1 MERKKRQDSGLRRI
15 FERSLQDL
23 KTDVHNELDSSAN
36 LDSSPPKNQ
45 SSPKQSN
52 STNQAADTSSGPSQE
67 KCTTPDKD
75 KLIQTSLDDL
85 NPSPQTVKD
94 KGACVDLGEDL
105 KVVDGLKESIVDPKK
120 FVDCKNKIEIK
131 NDLTK
136 RTEKEN
142 VNIKARSDKPLG
154 KTVPQKCEKK
164 ENDKNEDRERRSS
177 PKSNQQELKSRLS
190 QETSG
195 REAVNSRRHLSS
207 KETGSKS
214 KRKESEKRS
223 ASNRDKDRRK
233 ERRRSRDNKK
243 RLERFSEE
251 KEDLK
256 STKVVE
262 VPGLSDPKCGN
273 FKGRNERK
281 GFGTPASIGED
292 WMPEL
297 LNIPLLDST
306 KIILEQ
312 ETLPG
317 GHQNNEL
324 SKGDQIQIGKTE
336 SNEDLH
342 KTVSISVK
350 TNNRKLEENEVSNDL
365 TGTYRNDSDSANHV
379 EELWECQDIAV
390 HFREIYPDKIKK
402 IDVKISDI
410 SLATIDEESQS
421 SLKELCEDKNSQV
434 SHIHEMKTSLCD
446 DDGMEKVENELM
458 NDQNDDFA
466 INRGEL
472 SGTQSEERVPPN
484 HCSENKNE
492 IDSVSVDECVVNHGA
507 RNTSYP
513 DCCKEKA
520 PDKCDEKLIEDNF
533 VEESILAAGDCVS
546 VRAKPNSSDLL
557 EDWGSDDTMA
567 QSDAYHLLLKD
578 KIVALESRMSTI
590 QSFGPRG
597 QMRGSRSRGKHRRSN
612 SPFQSYLKTIHFGD
626 GTKVEQSDSP
636 EKRDVISADFTENDL
651 NDNCTISL
659 RGEEQEET
667 FCMDSSVPK
676 NEEHPPQ
683 QESQISLN
691 TFSTG
696 NWPRH
701 PPGFFT
707 NPPSC
712 SIVSSL
718 MSSSQPWFGERVPN
732 DRKVKSSSEKVN
744 EKNADYS
751 LEKYQYSLCD
761 DNGKGSLTNQ
771 TKLALDEDKAGE
783 EITGEENWEDS
794 LYDEKE
800 LELLMAKSKIMDS
813 SAVVPSNWVSD
824 ACDGVHDDS
833 GLEQCVP
840 DDKEAPTSSMESLSI
855 QLPSS
860 SWCNS
865 QNTLSEIPTIS
876 EYENSVKGEESDL
889 QCEDSLE
896 DGIQKDNYHVP
907 AVLDENDEKS
917 IRRDQSKR
925 QKLDDALEEMDK
937 RNVVSASRGS
947 SRNGLRCQCP
957 SECVQF
963 WMWRSCLCQMPYLY
977 KIQSEADGSPTGDL
991 ISNQQYVYP
1000 ADQNNNAPSDDN
1012 LKGDISD
1019 DVLKKWKLTGFLKK
1033 SPARK
1038 SQKKDEIK
1046 SPDFSGMVFKENCSG
1061 IKDFAKESPDIG
1073 STDHEKGIKAS
1084 QYRVCGPPG
1093 DSSWDLDRK
1102 QHISIDN
1109 EQQESSYDIDDSE
1122 ALELADGDSGDEFL
1136 IEAVNSQTSEE
1147 ANNILDPNMR
1157 QGANRNL
1164 HNQQQHP
1171 DMYPTA
1177 QSMDC
1182 LNYPPNYVPY
1192 SPHQTAGY
1200 PGAAVSLGRGYPGL
1214 YPDPYYPYP
1223 PLYMNGGYSRQPFVD
1238 GQMYPE
1244 HLGYYSPMYYPYYMM
1259 VSGWREMT
1267 MQYRE
1272 SQSGSFPRFQHPST
1286 RCVYESQ
1293 DHPAGR
1299 SRKESEKSNK
1309 DAVHGDMEDQ
1319 DWHRQNTHDRHPC
1332 STKTM
1337 EDTNDSTT
1345 AVFAEESAKKNNGKY
1360 LPPHKRIKCA
1370 YDNSV
1375 EGESRTGSRFNNLHS
1390 HVYRKSHSHLHHY
1403 AVENQG
1409 SGNVDKGGPMDN
1421 LKSAS
1426 SEQWQHHSSSQNPSG
1441 DQSSVLQGLHP
1452 SRETVLRSPQKT
1464 AQATRV
1470 LEREPSGCN
1479 LLIAPSS
1486 TESTPTSSL
1495 PRCGRF
1501 YQQQDREFDPVP
1513 VDWKTAFQER
1523 CRDYGVGYIDSHC
1536 HIDFLFNRIDFRGK
1550 WSDFQAQNA
1559 ETFPPSYH
1567 GCVAV
1572 FCNPN
1577 SFKSEG
1583 LWKSL
1588 SKENNVWLAFGCHP
1602 KNARDFG
1609 RWCEEGLRRCLRNER
1624 VVALGEIG
1632 LDYSG
1637 MFIETKE
1644 LQKTVFKKQ
1653 IGMALE
1659 MKKPLVIHCRDAEQ
1673 DCLDI
1678 LKQMV
1683 PRDYKIHCHCFTGD
1697 FKSAKLW
1704 LDHFPNL
1711 YIGLTPLVTFR
1722 TATGARDV
1730 AKFISLRRLL
1740 LESDAPYFV
1749 PKTIP
1754 KEAMNFSH
1762 PGLCVTVAE
1771 EVARLKNIPV
1781 RTVLEA
1787 CIENTKDMY
1796 GI

>member
-1 MERKKRQDSGLRRI
+1 MPVERKKRQDGGLRRI

-45 SSPKQSN
+45 SSPQQSN
-52 STNQAADTSSGPSQE
+52 STNQAANTSSGPSQE

-75 KLIQTSLDDL
+75 KLIQTSLEDL
-85 NPSPQTVKD
+85 NPSPQTLKD
-94 KGACVDLGEDL
+94 KGACFDLGEDL
-105 KVVDGLKESIVDPKK
+105 KVVDGLKESVVENAVDPQKL
-120 FVDCKNKIEIK
+120 VDCKNKIEFK

-142 VNIKARSDKPLG
+142 VNIKARSDKLLG

-195 REAVNSRRHLSS
+195 REAVNSRRHFSS

-214 KRKESEKRS
+214 KRKESERRS

-233 ERRRSRDNKK
+233 EKRRSRDNKK

-262 VPGLSDPKCGN
+262 VPGLSDPKGGN

-350 TNNRKLEENEVSNDL
+350 TTNRKLEENEASNDL

-410 SLATIDEESQS
+410 SLDTIDEESQS

-434 SHIHEMKTSLCD
+434 SHIHEMKRSLCD
-446 DDGMEKVENELM
+446 NGGMEKVENELM
-458 NDQNDDFA
+458 NNQNDDFA
-466 INRGEL
+466 VNCGEL

-484 HCSENKNE
+484 HCIENKNE

-507 RNTSYP
+507 KNTSYL
-513 DCCKEKA
+513 DCSKKKSQ
-520 PDKCDEKLIEDNF
+520 DKWDEKLIEDNF

-732 DRKVKSSSEKVN
+732 DSKVKSSSEKVN

-751 LEKYQYSLCD
+751 LEKYRYSLCD

-840 DDKEAPTSSMESLSI
+840 EDKEAPTSSMESLSI

-977 KIQSEADGSPTGDL
+977 KIQSEADGSPTRDL
-991 ISNQQYVYP
+991 ISNQQCKSLF
-1000 ADQNNNAPSDDN
+1000 AN
-1012 LKGDISD
+1012 LK
-1019 DVLKKWKLTGFLKK
+1019 
-1033 SPARK
+1033 
-1038 SQKKDEIK
+1038 
-1046 SPDFSGMVFKENCSG
+1046 
-1061 IKDFAKESPDIG
+1061 
-1073 STDHEKGIKAS
+1073 
-1084 QYRVCGPPG
+1084 Y
-1093 DSSWDLDRK
+1093 
-1102 QHISIDN
+1102 
-1109 EQQESSYDIDDSE
+1109 
-1122 ALELADGDSGDEFL
+1122 
-1136 IEAVNSQTSEE
+1136 
-1147 ANNILDPNMR
+1147 
-1157 QGANRNL
+1157 
-1164 HNQQQHP
+1164 
-1171 DMYPTA
+1171 
-1177 QSMDC
+1177 
-1182 LNYPPNYVPY
+1182 
-1192 SPHQTAGY
+1192 
-1200 PGAAVSLGRGYPGL
+1200 
-1214 YPDPYYPYP
+1214 
-1223 PLYMNGGYSRQPFVD
+1223 
-1238 GQMYPE
+1238 
-1244 HLGYYSPMYYPYYMM
+1244 
-1259 VSGWREMT
+1259 
-1267 MQYRE
+1267 
-1272 SQSGSFPRFQHPST
+1272 
-1286 RCVYESQ
+1286 
-1293 DHPAGR
+1293 
-1299 SRKESEKSNK
+1299 
-1309 DAVHGDMEDQ
+1309 
-1319 DWHRQNTHDRHPC
+1319 
-1332 STKTM
+1332 
-1337 EDTNDSTT
+1337 
-1345 AVFAEESAKKNNGKY
+1345 
-1360 LPPHKRIKCA
+1360 
-1370 YDNSV
+1370 
-1375 EGESRTGSRFNNLHS
+1375 
-1390 HVYRKSHSHLHHY
+1390 
-1403 AVENQG
+1403 
-1409 SGNVDKGGPMDN
+1409 
-1421 LKSAS
+1421 
-1426 SEQWQHHSSSQNPSG
+1426 
-1441 DQSSVLQGLHP
+1441 
-1452 SRETVLRSPQKT
+1452 
-1464 AQATRV
+1464 
-1470 LEREPSGCN
+1470 
-1479 LLIAPSS
+1479 
-1486 TESTPTSSL
+1486 
-1495 PRCGRF
+1495 
-1501 YQQQDREFDPVP
+1501 
-1513 VDWKTAFQER
+1513 
-1523 CRDYGVGYIDSHC
+1523 
-1536 HIDFLFNRIDFRGK
+1536 
-1550 WSDFQAQNA
+1550 
-1559 ETFPPSYH
+1559 
-1567 GCVAV
+1567 
-1572 FCNPN
+1572 
-1577 SFKSEG
+1577 
-1583 LWKSL
+1583 
-1588 SKENNVWLAFGCHP
+1588 
-1602 KNARDFG
+1602 
-1609 RWCEEGLRRCLRNER
+1609 
-1624 VVALGEIG
+1624 
-1632 LDYSG
+1632 
-1637 MFIETKE
+1637 
-1644 LQKTVFKKQ
+1644 
-1653 IGMALE
+1653 
-1659 MKKPLVIHCRDAEQ
+1659 
-1673 DCLDI
+1673 
-1678 LKQMV
+1678 
-1683 PRDYKIHCHCFTGD
+1683 
-1697 FKSAKLW
+1697 
-1704 LDHFPNL
+1704 
-1711 YIGLTPLVTFR
+1711 
-1722 TATGARDV
+1722 
-1730 AKFISLRRLL
+1730 
-1740 LESDAPYFV
+1740 
-1749 PKTIP
+1749 
-1754 KEAMNFSH
+1754 
-1762 PGLCVTVAE
+1762 
-1771 EVARLKNIPV
+1771 
-1781 RTVLEA
+1781 
-1787 CIENTKDMY
+1787 
-1796 GI
+1796 

>member
-1 MERKKRQDSGLRRI
+1 MPVERKKRQDGGLRRI

-45 SSPKQSN
+45 SSPQQSN
-52 STNQAADTSSGPSQE
+52 STNQAANTSSGPSQE

-75 KLIQTSLDDL
+75 KLIQTSLEDL
-85 NPSPQTVKD
+85 NPSPQTLKD
-94 KGACVDLGEDL
+94 KGACFDLGEDL
-105 KVVDGLKESIVDPKK
+105 KVVDGLKESVVENAVDPQKL
-120 FVDCKNKIEIK
+120 VDCKNKIEFK

-142 VNIKARSDKPLG
+142 VNIKARSDKLLG

-195 REAVNSRRHLSS
+195 REAVNSRRHFSS

-214 KRKESEKRS
+214 KRKESERRS

-233 ERRRSRDNKK
+233 EKRRSRDNKK

-262 VPGLSDPKCGN
+262 VPGLSDPKGGN

-350 TNNRKLEENEVSNDL
+350 TTNRKLEENEALNDL

-410 SLATIDEESQS
+410 SLDTIDEESQS

-434 SHIHEMKTSLCD
+434 SHIHEMKRSLCD
-446 DDGMEKVENELM
+446 NGGMEKVENELM
-458 NDQNDDFA
+458 NNQNDDFA
-466 INRGEL
+466 VNCGEL

-484 HCSENKNE
+484 HCIENKNE

-507 RNTSYP
+507 KNTSYL
-513 DCCKEKA
+513 DYSKKKSQ
-520 PDKCDEKLIEDNF
+520 DKWDEKLIEDNF

-636 EKRDVISADFTENDL
+636 EKRDIISADFTENDL

-732 DRKVKSSSEKVN
+732 DSKVESSSEKVN

-840 DDKEAPTSSMESLSI
+840 EDKEAPTSSMESLSI

-937 RNVVSASRGS
+937 RNVASASRGS

-977 KIQSEADGSPTGDL
+977 MIQSEADGSPTRDL

-1038 SQKKDEIK
+1038 SQR
-1046 SPDFSGMVFKENCSG
+1046 MVFKENCSG

-1073 STDHEKGIKAS
+1073 STDHEKDIKAS

-1102 QHISIDN
+1102 QDISIDN

-1147 ANNILDPNMR
+1147 ADNILDPNMR

-1192 SPHQTAGY
+1192 SQHQTAGY

-1299 SRKESEKSNK
+1299 SRKESEKSNR

-1319 DWHRQNTHDRHPC
+1319 DWHHQNTHDRHPC

-1360 LPPHKRIKCA
+1360 LPPHKRIQCA

-1390 HVYRKSHSHLHHY
+1390 QVYRKSHSHLHHY

-1409 SGNVDKGGPMDN
+1409 SGNVDKCGPMDN

-1452 SRETVLRSPQKT
+1452 SRETVPRSPQKT

-1523 CRDYGVGYIDSHC
+1523 CRDYGVDYIDSHC

-1653 IGMALE
+1653 IGMALD

-1711 YIGLTPLVTFR
+1711 YIGLTPLVTYR

>member
-1 MERKKRQDSGLRRI
+1 MPVERKKRQDGGLRRI

-45 SSPKQSN
+45 SSPQQSN
-52 STNQAADTSSGPSQE
+52 STNQAANTSSGPSQE

-75 KLIQTSLDDL
+75 KLIQTSLEDL
-85 NPSPQTVKD
+85 NPSPQTLKD
-94 KGACVDLGEDL
+94 KGACFDLGEDL

-195 REAVNSRRHLSS
+195 REAVNSRRHFSS

-214 KRKESEKRS
+214 KRKESERRS

-233 ERRRSRDNKK
+233 EKRRSRDNKK

-262 VPGLSDPKCGN
+262 VPGLSDPKGGN

-732 DRKVKSSSEKVN
+732 DSKVKSSSEKVN

-840 DDKEAPTSSMESLSI
+840 EDKEAPTSSMESLSI

-977 KIQSEADGSPTGDL
+977 KIQSEADGSPTRDL
-991 ISNQQYVYP
+991 ISNQQCKSLF
-1000 ADQNNNAPSDDN
+1000 AN
-1012 LKGDISD
+1012 LK
-1019 DVLKKWKLTGFLKK
+1019 
-1033 SPARK
+1033 
-1038 SQKKDEIK
+1038 
-1046 SPDFSGMVFKENCSG
+1046 
-1061 IKDFAKESPDIG
+1061 
-1073 STDHEKGIKAS
+1073 
-1084 QYRVCGPPG
+1084 Y
-1093 DSSWDLDRK
+1093 
-1102 QHISIDN
+1102 
-1109 EQQESSYDIDDSE
+1109 
-1122 ALELADGDSGDEFL
+1122 
-1136 IEAVNSQTSEE
+1136 
-1147 ANNILDPNMR
+1147 
-1157 QGANRNL
+1157 
-1164 HNQQQHP
+1164 
-1171 DMYPTA
+1171 
-1177 QSMDC
+1177 
-1182 LNYPPNYVPY
+1182 
-1192 SPHQTAGY
+1192 
-1200 PGAAVSLGRGYPGL
+1200 
-1214 YPDPYYPYP
+1214 
-1223 PLYMNGGYSRQPFVD
+1223 
-1238 GQMYPE
+1238 
-1244 HLGYYSPMYYPYYMM
+1244 
-1259 VSGWREMT
+1259 
-1267 MQYRE
+1267 
-1272 SQSGSFPRFQHPST
+1272 
-1286 RCVYESQ
+1286 
-1293 DHPAGR
+1293 
-1299 SRKESEKSNK
+1299 
-1309 DAVHGDMEDQ
+1309 
-1319 DWHRQNTHDRHPC
+1319 
-1332 STKTM
+1332 
-1337 EDTNDSTT
+1337 
-1345 AVFAEESAKKNNGKY
+1345 
-1360 LPPHKRIKCA
+1360 
-1370 YDNSV
+1370 
-1375 EGESRTGSRFNNLHS
+1375 
-1390 HVYRKSHSHLHHY
+1390 
-1403 AVENQG
+1403 
-1409 SGNVDKGGPMDN
+1409 
-1421 LKSAS
+1421 
-1426 SEQWQHHSSSQNPSG
+1426 
-1441 DQSSVLQGLHP
+1441 
-1452 SRETVLRSPQKT
+1452 
-1464 AQATRV
+1464 
-1470 LEREPSGCN
+1470 
-1479 LLIAPSS
+1479 
-1486 TESTPTSSL
+1486 
-1495 PRCGRF
+1495 
-1501 YQQQDREFDPVP
+1501 
-1513 VDWKTAFQER
+1513 
-1523 CRDYGVGYIDSHC
+1523 
-1536 HIDFLFNRIDFRGK
+1536 
-1550 WSDFQAQNA
+1550 
-1559 ETFPPSYH
+1559 
-1567 GCVAV
+1567 
-1572 FCNPN
+1572 
-1577 SFKSEG
+1577 
-1583 LWKSL
+1583 
-1588 SKENNVWLAFGCHP
+1588 
-1602 KNARDFG
+1602 
-1609 RWCEEGLRRCLRNER
+1609 
-1624 VVALGEIG
+1624 
-1632 LDYSG
+1632 
-1637 MFIETKE
+1637 
-1644 LQKTVFKKQ
+1644 
-1653 IGMALE
+1653 
-1659 MKKPLVIHCRDAEQ
+1659 
-1673 DCLDI
+1673 
-1678 LKQMV
+1678 
-1683 PRDYKIHCHCFTGD
+1683 
-1697 FKSAKLW
+1697 
-1704 LDHFPNL
+1704 
-1711 YIGLTPLVTFR
+1711 
-1722 TATGARDV
+1722 
-1730 AKFISLRRLL
+1730 
-1740 LESDAPYFV
+1740 
-1749 PKTIP
+1749 
-1754 KEAMNFSH
+1754 
-1762 PGLCVTVAE
+1762 
-1771 EVARLKNIPV
+1771 
-1781 RTVLEA
+1781 
-1787 CIENTKDMY
+1787 
-1796 GI
+1796 